1 MTIQPTP
8 PEDHETADRPN
19 LCHLARTGHRLPRPQ
34 GQGVDHPVTPTRAHA
49 RDIPSL
55 AWMQAEAYARTDPT
69 QHPRPWLAALTYPAY
84 LLTSTLA
91 TAGGR
96 LFHTDHQAT
105 ATIERPDRIHPR
117 ELVTLT
123 AITILTPALLVPLAA
138 LHPFLPATLVLFLF
152 GLPAALITATH
163 PNRRQ
168 ARAGTRALK
177 VEAAGS
183 VAHLVCVARAPQG
196 RPGIAT
202 DLMRALAEQETAQG
216 RTIGC
221 TARTPKHLGLYA
233 RADFVPVGG
242 STGMLYR
249 P

>member
-1 MTIQPTP
+1 MTHHPTP
-8 PEDHETADRPN
+8 PQDHETADRPDPR
-19 LCHLARTGHRLPRPQ
+19 HLMRTGRRPPRPP
-34 GQGVDHPVTPTRAHA
+34 GQSMNQPVTPTRAHA

-69 QHPRPWLAALTYPAY
+69 QHPGPWLAALTYPAY

-105 ATIERPDRIHPR
+105 ATIEHPDRIHPR
-117 ELVTLT
+117 ERTTLT
-123 AITILTPALLVPLAA
+123 TITLLTTALLVPLAA
-138 LHPFLPATLVLFLF
+138 THPLLPATLVLLVF

-177 VEAAGS
+177 ATATGPAAY
-183 VAHLVCVARAPQG
+183 LVCVARAPQG

-202 DLMRALAEQETAQG
+202 DLMLALAEQETAQG
-216 RTIGC
+216 RTVGC

-233 RADFVPVGG
+233 RAGFVPVGG